1 VGFAT
6 VALLITGLIH
16 LYLWRRLV
24 GDTVTNRRL
33 RRLTAAA
40 AAGLA
45 VLIPATLAAAALPVR
60 YERWVAWPGFVWLGV
75 MFYLLV
81 ALLVLEVPV
90 LVAGLVLRLRARA
103 RPSVRTAAG
112 AAAAGAP
119 VADRAL
125 APEKA
130 RATEAAPA
138 AARRV
143 PAGGGA
149 PPPAPPAAGEDDAD
163 PGRRLLLR
171 RGAAIA
177 AGLIATG
184 AAGWG
189 VHRAYRPPTVH
200 RLDVPLPRLD
210 PRADG
215 LRVAVVADLH
225 VGPLYGG
232 RQVARVVEI
241 VNSLDADLV
250 TVVGDMVTSEA
261 GEVRD
266 ALAPLR
272 HLRSRYGGYA
282 VTGNHEYYT
291 GHEEWVDVAEELGLR
306 VLRNERV
313 EIVHGGAAV
322 DLAGVN
328 DVEGG
333 RHGDPPDFA
342 AALGDRD
349 PSRPA
354 VLLAH
359 QPVQVRQAAAYGV
372 DLQLSGHTHGG
383 QVFPFHLLVRSEQ
396 PVLAGLAEVDGT
408 RVYVTRGTGFWG
420 PPMRVGAD
428 PEVSLLVL
436 RSA

>member
-1 VGFAT
+1 
-6 VALLITGLIH
+6 
-16 LYLWRRLV
+16 
-24 GDTVTNRRL
+24 
-33 RRLTAAA
+33 
-40 AAGLA
+40 
-45 VLIPATLAAAALPVR
+45 
-60 YERWVAWPGFVWLGV
+60 
-75 MFYLLV
+75 
-81 ALLVLEVPV
+81 
-90 LVAGLVLRLRARA
+90 
-103 RPSVRTAAG
+103 
-112 AAAAGAP
+112 
-119 VADRAL
+119 
-125 APEKA
+125 
-130 RATEAAPA
+130 
-138 AARRV
+138 
-143 PAGGGA
+143 
-149 PPPAPPAAGEDDAD
+149 
-163 PGRRLLLR
+163 
-171 RGAAIA
+171 
-177 AGLIATG
+177 
-184 AAGWG
+184 
-189 VHRAYRPPTVH
+189 HRAYRPPTVH

-250 TVVGDMVTSEA
+250 TVVGDMVTSGA

-272 HLRSRYGGYA
+272 QLRSRYGAYA

-291 GHEEWVDVAEELGLR
+291 GHEEWVDVAEDLGLR

-349 PSRPA
+349 PSRPV

-359 QPVQVRQAAAYGV
+359 QPVQVREAAAYGV

-383 QVFPFHLLVRSEQ
+383 QVFPFHVLVRAEQ

-408 RVYVTRGTGFWG
+408 RVYVTRGAGFWG

-428 PEVSLLVL
+428 PQVSLLVL
-436 RSA
+436 RSV